1 MAIFKI
7 LYHATKADKLSLKD
21 IESSEKKANFF
32 LLFMLNLEGKAV
44 YIMIDGGQVW
54 QLIQG
59 TVKLT

>member
-44 YIMIDGGQVW
+44 CIMIDGGQVW